1 MEEETFDIQRSIPI
15 VKMFLKKIKGTPAE
29 QEEEKAVAP
38 TRPLKEDMEKDFG
51 GLVNVFD
58 D

>member
-1 MEEETFDIQRSIPI
+1 
-15 VKMFLKKIKGTPAE
+15 MFLKKIKGTPTE